1 MGAGIR
7 IGRIAGFEI
16 VLDWSLLTGFFLIV
30 AKRYDSH
37 LMGNRDV

>member
-16 VLDWSLLTGFFLIV
+16 VLDWSLLTSFFLI
-30 AKRYDSH
+30 ALSRSD
-37 LMGNRDV
+37 MIRT